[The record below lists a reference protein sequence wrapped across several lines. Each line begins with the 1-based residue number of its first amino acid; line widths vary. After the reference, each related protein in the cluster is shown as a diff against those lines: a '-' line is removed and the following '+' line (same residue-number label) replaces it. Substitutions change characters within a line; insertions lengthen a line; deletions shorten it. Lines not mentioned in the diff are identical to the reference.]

1 MKSLFDI
8 QLLLMISMI
17 LFGLLKK
24 KKTTTTFSFT
34 WNGKILFIRVAKSS
48 CSFWVTDILLLFVS
62 ALSWMYLHRFLHEV
76 FSNHKALQ

>member
-24 KKTTTTFSFT
+24 K
-34 WNGKILFIRVAKSS
+34 NNNHILFYLEWEN
-48 CSFWVTDILLLFVS
+48 SF
-62 ALSWMYLHRFLHEV
+62 H
-76 FSNHKALQ
+76 QGC

>member
-24 KKTTTTFSFT
+24 IKQQPHS
-34 WNGKILFIRVAKSS
+34 
-48 CSFWVTDILLLFVS
+48 LLLGMGKFFSSRLLKAAAVS
-62 ALSWMYLHRFLHEV
+62 G
-76 FSNHKALQ
+76 